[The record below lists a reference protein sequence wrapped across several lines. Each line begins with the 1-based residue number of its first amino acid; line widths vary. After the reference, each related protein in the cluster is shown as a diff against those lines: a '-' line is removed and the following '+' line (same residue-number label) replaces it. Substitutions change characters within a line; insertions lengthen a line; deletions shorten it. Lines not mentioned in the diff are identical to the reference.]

1 MEDGEGYKQDPQNIT
16 QQFYYK
22 YDVDIYGTPNTY
34 AEEYANKFHLK
45 FIPLPLLESEPDS
58 MRVTDS
64 VSVDV
69 LGFNLEYQWYG
80 TNIADN
86 RLGEAI
92 EGANGETFNPDDF
105 GADYDFYY
113 CVIKSSDGDYHKTLV
128 TGDRIRLDVNGDGV
142 IDIADISLLLS
153 MYGEAPAEPFQDFNG
168 DGVIDVSEI
177 SLLLKS
183 TVYGTEE

>member
-1 MEDGEGYKQDPQNIT
+1 MEHYRYVI
-16 QQFYYK
+16 
-22 YDVDIYGTPNTY
+22 DIYGTPNTY
-34 AEEYANKFHLK
+34 AEEYANKFNLK
-45 FIPLPLLESEPDS
+45 FTPLPLLESEPES
-58 MRVTDS
+58 MRASDS
-64 VSVDV
+64 LSVDV

-153 MYGEAPAEPFQDFNG
+153 MYGEAPAESFQDFNG